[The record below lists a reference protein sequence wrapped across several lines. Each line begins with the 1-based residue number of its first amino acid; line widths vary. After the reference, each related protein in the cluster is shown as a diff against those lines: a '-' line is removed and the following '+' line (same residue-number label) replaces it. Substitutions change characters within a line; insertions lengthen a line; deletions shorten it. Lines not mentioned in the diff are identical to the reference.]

1 MDDSDVRLCPVCKGQ
16 MEFIQRYYIW
26 RCPEHG
32 LFLHNQLQPHEQIK
46 IGEFTW
52 MRKGGIFMS
61 IAPPIAVNIG
71 HAISLSHKGATYPV
85 EKER

>member
-1 MDDSDVRLCPVCKGQ
+1 

-52 MRKGGIFMS
+52 MRKGGDIYVDRPAYRS
-61 IAPPIAVNIG
+61 
-71 HAISLSHKGATYPV
+71 
-85 EKER
+85 